1 MTTRTMSLI
10 VNIQVLLLFV
20 GIFLF
25 SSITF
30 LHTVP
35 VVAQDED
42 YYQDMEENYEQPQ
55 YEENYEEPQYE
66 EYMDNEQYPEEE
78 YQDPD
83 PEFME
88 QVEPGEYDQSDD
100 VMDMEQNYN

>member
-1 MTTRTMSLI
+1 MTTRTMSLV
-10 VNIQVLLLFV
+10 VNIRRLLLFV

-30 LHTVP
+30 LYAVP
-35 VVAQDED
+35 VIAQDEE
-42 YYQDMEENYEQPQ
+42 YYQDTEENYA
-55 YEENYEEPQYE
+55 EENYEEPQYE
-66 EYMDNEQYPEEE
+66 EYIENEEYPEQD

-88 QVEPGEYDQSDD
+88 EVEPGEYDQSDD
-100 VMDMEQNYN
+100 VTDIDQNYN